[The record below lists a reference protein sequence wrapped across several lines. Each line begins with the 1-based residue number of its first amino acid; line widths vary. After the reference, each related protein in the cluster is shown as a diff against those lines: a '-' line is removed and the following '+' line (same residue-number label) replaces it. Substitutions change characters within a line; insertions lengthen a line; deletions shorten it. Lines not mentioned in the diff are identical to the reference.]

1 MNKGISHE
9 QRYTKINITFIV
21 LYITCNLYYTYIISD
36 ISKNLMFKVDIG
48 LHFYENRNT
57 VSPYLCPFIST
68 MLLKI

>member
-1 MNKGISHE
+1 
-9 QRYTKINITFIV
+9 V
-21 LYITCNLYYTYIISD
+21 LYIICNLYYTYIISD